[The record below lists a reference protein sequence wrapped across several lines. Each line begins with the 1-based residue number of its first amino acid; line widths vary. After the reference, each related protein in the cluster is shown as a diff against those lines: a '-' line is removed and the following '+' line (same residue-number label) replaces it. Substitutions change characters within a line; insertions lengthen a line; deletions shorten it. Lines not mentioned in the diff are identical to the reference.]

1 MTIDTT
7 WHFHKES
14 YVSPN
19 RAVGP
24 LSRAF
29 PSLAFYARA
38 TRIVLRSSAMARRG
52 RYDYRDW
59 ARSSEDIAQALE
71 AVGCRI
77 YAEGLAN
84 LENLDRPCVFI
95 GNHMSTLETFVLPG
109 MIVPHAGDFT
119 FVVKRSLT
127 EYPVFKHVMVS
138 RSPIVVDRVNPRDDL
153 KAVME
158 QGAERLAAGYSVAIF
173 PQHTRAVD
181 FDPEQFNSIGIKL
194 AARTNSP
201 VIPIALETS
210 AWAHGKLL
218 KDYGRIHPRR
228 AIRFAFGAPFTVS
241 GKGNEEHQR
250 IIRFIQEHLDR
261 WRQGSEPG
269 A

>member
-7 WHFHKES
+7 WHFHQER
-14 YVSPN
+14 YVTSP
-19 RAVGP
+19 RPAG
-24 LSRAF
+24 LLGRTF

-38 TRIVLRSSAMARRG
+38 ARIVFRSSAMARRG
-52 RYDYRDW
+52 RYDYRAW
-59 ARSSEDIAQALE
+59 ARSSEAIAHALE

-84 LENLDRPCVFI
+84 LEALDRPCVFI
-95 GNHMSTLETFVLPG
+95 GNHMSTLETFVLPA
-109 MIVPHAGDFT
+109 MIVPRAGDFT

-127 EYPVFKHVMVS
+127 EYPVFKHVMRS
-138 RSPIVVDRVNPRDDL
+138 RNPIVVDRVNPRDDL

-158 QGAERLAAGYSVAIF
+158 QGGERLAAGYSIAIF

-194 AARTNSP
+194 AARTGSP
-201 VIPIALETS
+201 VIPIALQTA
-210 AWAHGKLL
+210 AWSHGKLF
-218 KDYGRIHPRR
+218 KDYGQIFPQRP
-228 AIRFAFGAPFTVS
+228 IRFAFGAPFTVS

-261 WRQGSEPG
+261 WRQEAESG